1 MKKLTLLFVF
11 VQSIVF
17 ANNPVI
23 TLNGDSVIEIYM
35 GSTFVDPGATA
46 YDEEDGDI
54 SNSIQVSGSVDTNTH
69 GTYVLAYNVIDSD
82 GNSATVVVRTINVV
96 DDAKPSHEL
105 TINASLSGDDD
116 VPDVGDTITYE
127 VIFSNTGNTD
137 FSGITLTTSII
148 NFNGE
153 SEIVGLNGPFFDSST
168 FNSGSDYYSIPGEQ
182 NFYTATYDITQQ
194 ALDSGGLTL
203 QSTATGAT
211 PNGDL
216 YSSAA
221 TNEFV
226 FGTSSDEII
235 LNGQISANNNQ
246 IKKVADPTD
255 ILDAVNK
262 RYVDQ
267 RTLEQT
273 IPGQNI
279 GDLLYW
285 NGQNWQKLSAPQEQS
300 TLRFCDGQLTWGV
313 CKVDLFA
320 VEDSERVQYDDFYF
334 EVLLL
339 PNGEFPLNIG
349 AIISKTNQNPNEQ
362 DDTVLMSIKE
372 PEIENDFR
380 YPNDIN
386 FMSSQQFEFQR
397 GETYYVKY
405 FADNVNNLGRSY
417 SDVVTVSTMFEDQN
431 GNYIYSK
438 TYGNQEWSTQSAN
451 VTTYR
456 DGTPIPEVTD
466 PGEWANLTTGAWC
479 YPNNQDQGTGKLYNW
494 YAVAGIDDNDPNTP
508 TKELAP
514 EGWHVPTDAEWSTLE
529 NYLIDNGYNYDDT
542 TTGNKIAKAMAND
555 WGWSMDDSLGAVG
568 TNQSSNNRSGFYAY
582 PLGYRGYW
590 EQGSFINIGN
600 QALFWSSTSYNGV
613 LAWYFRLSFN
623 LEFSD
628 LTADD
633 SIWKQGGMQVR
644 FVKD

>member
-11 VQSIVF
+11 VQTLVF

-23 TLNGDSVIEIYM
+23 TLNGDSVVELYLN
-35 GSTFVDPGATA
+35 SHYDDPGATA
-46 YDEEDGDI
+46 FDAEDGDL
-54 SNSIQVSGSVDTNTH
+54 SDSIVVTGTYDSSTVDS
-69 GTYVLAYNVIDSD
+69 YVLAYSVTDSD
-82 GNSATVVVRTINVV
+82 GNQSVEIRTIRVV
-96 DDAKPSHEL
+96 DNS
-105 TINASLSGDDD
+105 IMSFD
-116 VPDVGDTITYE
+116 VTATHSFSNQGAIGVGDT
-127 VIFSNTGNTD
+127 VIIYVTVKNTGNTNLSVHHGD
-137 FSGITLTTSII
+137 YIL
-148 NFNGE
+148 NDFNGNPLLLT
-153 SEIVGLNGPFFDSST
+153 SQGWHGDN
-168 FNSGSDYYSIPGEQ
+168 
-182 NFYTATYDITQQ
+182 YDISVGSSLTLESTYVLNQTT
-194 ALDSGGLTL
+194 LDSGGLEFSINVYDYYWDNN
-203 QSTATGAT
+203 QSIRIDKTSNLLSVSFSG
-211 PNGDL
+211 
-216 YSSAA
+216 
-221 TNEFV
+221 
-226 FGTSSDEII
+226 SSDEII
-235 LNGQISANNNQ
+235 LDGQISANNNQ

-255 ILDAVNK
+255 NLDAVNK

-300 TLRFCDGQLTWGV
+300 TLRFCEGQLTWGP
-313 CKVDLFA
+313 CKATIEQSYEIEESQNSLTINTNIN
-320 VEDSERVQYDDFYF
+320 
-334 EVLLL
+334 
-339 PNGEFPLNIG
+339 PNGSTIYSIAKAYYSTSPNIIYTDEFSL
-349 AIISKTNQNPNEQ
+349 
-362 DDTVLMSIKE
+362 
-372 PEIENDFR
+372 
-380 YPNDIN
+380 DIN
-386 FMSSQQFEFQR
+386 SGSWTLYPQFHLSKQNATTYFFQLYINSSEGEYYSEIFEYTTAPQ
-397 GETYYVKY
+397 
-405 FADNVNNLGRSY
+405 
-417 SDVVTVSTMFEDQN
+417 DQN
-431 GNYIYSK
+431 GNAIFSK

-466 PGEWANLTTGAWC
+466 PGEWADLTTGAWC

-529 NYLIDNGYNYDDT
+529 NYLIDNGYNYDGT
-542 TTGNKIAKAMAND
+542 TTGNKIAKAMAYD

-568 TNQSSNNRSGFYAY
+568 TNQSSNNRSGFNAY

-628 LTADD
+628 LTVDD

>member
-1 MKKLTLLFVF
+1 MNKLALLFVF
-11 VQSIVF
+11 VQSLVF
-17 ANNPVI
+17 ANDPVI
-23 TLNGDSVIEIYM
+23 TLNGDAVIEIYM
-35 GSTFVDPGATA
+35 WSTFVDPGATA
-46 YDEEDGDI
+46 YDEEDGNI
-54 SNSIQVSGSVDTNTH
+54 TNLIQVSGSVDTNTH
-69 GTYVLAYNVIDSD
+69 GTYVLAYNVTDTN
-82 GNSATVVVRTINVV
+82 GNSAAVVVRTINVV
-96 DDAKPSHEL
+96 DNLKLSHEL

-116 VPDVGDTITYE
+116 VPDVGDIIAYE
-127 VIFSNTGNTD
+127 LILSNTGNTD
-137 FSGITLTTSII
+137 FGGISLDLTLIDFNGNAYSLTTAPY
-148 NFNGE
+148 FE
-153 SEIVGLNGPFFDSST
+153 FST
-168 FNSGSDYYSIPGEQ
+168 FNSDDWSSIPGEQ
-182 NFYTATYDITQQ
+182 HFYYTTFEITQQ
-194 ALDSGGLTL
+194 ALESGGLTL
-203 QSTATGAT
+203 QSTATGYIQ
-211 PNGDL
+211 NGYV
-216 YSSAA
+216 YSSTAV
-221 TNEFV
+221 NEFV

-235 LNGQISANNNQ
+235 LDGQISANNNQ

-255 ILDAVNK
+255 NLDAVNK

-285 NGQNWQKLSAPQEQS
+285 NGQGWQKLSAPQEQS
-300 TLRFCDGQLTWGV
+300 TLRFCEGQLTWGP
-313 CKVDLFA
+313 CK
-320 VEDSERVQYDDFYF
+320 SELY
-334 EVLLL
+334 L
-339 PNGEFPLNIG
+339 
-349 AIISKTNQNPNEQ
+349 
-362 DDTVLMSIKE
+362 IKE
-372 PEIENDFR
+372 GDGSHILYFTINTELRGSVPTQTGVLISSSNTTPNFNDTIINSTNDSNEFHFSVDDQIR
-380 YPNDIN
+380 VSNLEPNT
-386 FMSSQQFEFQR
+386 
-397 GETYYVKY
+397 TYYIRA
-405 FADNVNNLGRSY
+405 FAQHIDGLGTSF
-417 SDVVTVSTMFEDQN
+417 SNTLTFKTLSEDQN
-431 GNYIYSK
+431 GNTIYSK

-494 YAVAGIDDNDPNTP
+494 YAVAGINDNDPNTP
-508 TKELAP
+508 TKEFAP

-529 NYLIDNGYNYDDT
+529 NYLIDNGYNYDGT

-555 WGWSMDDSLGAVG
+555 WGWSEDDSLGAVG
-568 TNQSSNNRSGFYAY
+568 NNQSLNNRSGFNAY

-590 EQGSFINIGN
+590 EQGSFLNIGN

-628 LTADD
+628 LTPDD

>member
-11 VQSIVF
+11 VQTLVF

-23 TLNGDSVIEIYM
+23 TLNGDSVVELYLN
-35 GSTFVDPGATA
+35 SHYDDPGATA
-46 YDEEDGDI
+46 FDAEDGDL
-54 SNSIQVSGSVDTNTH
+54 SDSIVVTGTYDSSTVDS
-69 GTYVLAYNVIDSD
+69 YVLAYSVTDSD
-82 GNSATVVVRTINVV
+82 GNQSVEIRTIRVV
-96 DDAKPSHEL
+96 DNS
-105 TINASLSGDDD
+105 IMSFD
-116 VPDVGDTITYE
+116 VTATHSFSNQGAIGVGDT
-127 VIFSNTGNTD
+127 VIIYVTVKNTGNTNLSVHHGD
-137 FSGITLTTSII
+137 YIL
-148 NFNGE
+148 NDFNGNPLLLT
-153 SEIVGLNGPFFDSST
+153 SQGWHGDN
-168 FNSGSDYYSIPGEQ
+168 
-182 NFYTATYDITQQ
+182 YDISVGSSLTLESTYVLNQTT
-194 ALDSGGLTL
+194 LDSGGLEFSINVYDYYWDNN
-203 QSTATGAT
+203 QSIRIDKTSNLLSVSFSG
-211 PNGDL
+211 
-216 YSSAA
+216 
-221 TNEFV
+221 
-226 FGTSSDEII
+226 SSDEII
-235 LNGQISANNNQ
+235 LDGQISANNNQ

-255 ILDAVNK
+255 NLDAVNK

-285 NGQNWQKLSAPQEQS
+285 NGQSWQKLSAPQEQS
-300 TLRFCDGQLTWGV
+300 TLSFCEGQLTWGP
-313 CKVDLFA
+313 CKPQIKIFDFELHSSTFIELNYLITPNNTSWSEVGYFLSSTDTTP
-320 VEDSERVQYDDFYF
+320 DSND
-334 EVLLL
+334 VLLG
-339 PNGEFPLNIG
+339 NVHYYRR
-349 AIISKTNQNPNEQ
+349 ISDYGSFEYNFAPETEYYIRAYISGDFGINYS
-362 DDTVLMSIKE
+362 DTV
-372 PEIENDFR
+372 
-380 YPNDIN
+380 
-386 FMSSQQFEFQR
+386 
-397 GETYYVKY
+397 
-405 FADNVNNLGRSY
+405 
-417 SDVVTVSTMFEDQN
+417 VVTSPSQDQN
-431 GNYIYSK
+431 GNAIFSK

-466 PGEWANLTTGAWC
+466 PGEWADLTTGAWC

-529 NYLIDNGYNYDDT
+529 NYLIDNGYNYDGT

-568 TNQSSNNRSGFYAY
+568 TNQSSNNRSGFNAY

-628 LTADD
+628 LTVDD
-633 SIWKQGGMQVR
+633 SIWKKGGMQVR

>member
-1 MKKLTLLFVF
+1 MNKLALLFVF
-11 VQSIVF
+11 VQSLVF

-23 TLNGDSVIEIYM
+23 TLNGDSNIEIYM

-96 DDAKPSHEL
+96 DNFNPSLAL
-105 TINASLSGDDD
+105 TISASFSGNDD
-116 VPDVGDTITYE
+116 VLDIGDTITYD
-127 VIFSNTGNTD
+127 IILSNTGNTD
-137 FSGITLTTSII
+137 FLEFFTYVIASTDFNGNGLTLTTPPTFVSSSSSY
-148 NFNGE
+148 NG
-153 SEIVGLNGPFFDSST
+153 NGYST
-168 FNSGSDYYSIPGEQ
+168 PGEQ
-182 NFYTATYDITQQ
+182 HIYRATYVLTQQ

-203 QSTATGAT
+203 LLRGHGYWQGESIVI
-211 PNGDL
+211 DEL
-216 YSSAA
+216 FELS
-221 TNEFV
+221 
-226 FGTSSDEII
+226 FGKSSDEII
-235 LNGQISANNNQ
+235 LDGQISANNNQ

-255 ILDAVNK
+255 NLDAVNK

-285 NGQNWQKLSAPQEQS
+285 NGQSWQKLSAPQEQS
-300 TLRFCDGQLTWGV
+300 TLSFCEGQLTWGP
-313 CKVDLFA
+313 CKPQIKIFDFELHSSTFIELNYLITPNNTSWSEVGYFLSSTDTTP
-320 VEDSERVQYDDFYF
+320 DSND
-334 EVLLL
+334 VLLG
-339 PNGEFPLNIG
+339 NVHYYRR
-349 AIISKTNQNPNEQ
+349 ISDYGSFEYNFAPETEYYIRAYISGDFGINYS
-362 DDTVLMSIKE
+362 DTV
-372 PEIENDFR
+372 
-380 YPNDIN
+380 
-386 FMSSQQFEFQR
+386 
-397 GETYYVKY
+397 
-405 FADNVNNLGRSY
+405 
-417 SDVVTVSTMFEDQN
+417 VVTSPSQDQN
-431 GNYIYSK
+431 GNAIFSK

-466 PGEWANLTTGAWC
+466 PGEWADLTTGAWC

-529 NYLIDNGYNYDDT
+529 NYLIDNGYNYDGT

-568 TNQSSNNRSGFYAY
+568 TNQSSNNRSGFNAY

-628 LTADD
+628 LTVDD
-633 SIWKQGGMQVR
+633 SIWKKGGMQVR

>member
-11 VQSIVF
+11 VQTLVF

-23 TLNGDSVIEIYM
+23 TLNGDSVVELYLN
-35 GSTFVDPGATA
+35 SHYDDPGATA
-46 YDEEDGDI
+46 FDAEDGDL
-54 SNSIQVSGSVDTNTH
+54 SDSIVVTGTYDSSTVDS
-69 GTYVLAYNVIDSD
+69 YVLAYSVTDSD
-82 GNSATVVVRTINVV
+82 GNQSVEIRTIRVV
-96 DDAKPSHEL
+96 DNS
-105 TINASLSGDDD
+105 IMSFD
-116 VPDVGDTITYE
+116 VTATHSFSNQGAIGVGDT
-127 VIFSNTGNTD
+127 VIIYVTVKNTGNTNLSVHHGD
-137 FSGITLTTSII
+137 YIL
-148 NFNGE
+148 NDFNGNPLLLT
-153 SEIVGLNGPFFDSST
+153 SQGWHGDN
-168 FNSGSDYYSIPGEQ
+168 
-182 NFYTATYDITQQ
+182 YDISVGSSLTLESTYVLNQTT
-194 ALDSGGLTL
+194 LDSGGLEFSINVYDYYWDNN
-203 QSTATGAT
+203 QSIRIDKTSNLLSVSFSG
-211 PNGDL
+211 
-216 YSSAA
+216 
-221 TNEFV
+221 
-226 FGTSSDEII
+226 SSDEII
-235 LNGQISANNNQ
+235 LDGQISANNNQ

-255 ILDAVNK
+255 NLDAVNK

-300 TLRFCDGQLTWGV
+300 TLRFCEGQLTWGP
-313 CKVDLFA
+313 CKATIEQSYEIEESQNSLTINTNIN
-320 VEDSERVQYDDFYF
+320 
-334 EVLLL
+334 
-339 PNGEFPLNIG
+339 PNGSTIYSIAKAYYSTSPNIIYTDEFSL
-349 AIISKTNQNPNEQ
+349 
-362 DDTVLMSIKE
+362 
-372 PEIENDFR
+372 
-380 YPNDIN
+380 DIN
-386 FMSSQQFEFQR
+386 SGSWTLYPQFHLSKQNATTYFFQLYINSSEGEYYSEIFEYTTAPQ
-397 GETYYVKY
+397 
-405 FADNVNNLGRSY
+405 
-417 SDVVTVSTMFEDQN
+417 DQN
-431 GNYIYSK
+431 GNAIFSK

-466 PGEWANLTTGAWC
+466 PGEWADLTTGAWC

-529 NYLIDNGYNYDDT
+529 NYLIDNGYNYDGT
-542 TTGNKIAKAMAND
+542 TTGNKIAKAMAYD

-568 TNQSSNNRSGFYAY
+568 TNQSSNNRSGFNAY

-633 SIWKQGGMQVR
+633 PIWKQGGMQVR

>member
-11 VQSIVF
+11 VQSLVF

-23 TLNGDSVIEIYM
+23 TLNGDSVVELYLN
-35 GSTFVDPGATA
+35 TYYDDPGATA
-46 YDEEDGDI
+46 YDEEDGDL
-54 SNSIQVSGSVDTNTH
+54 SDSIVVTGTYNGSSV
-69 GTYVLAYNVIDSD
+69 GSYVLAYSVTDSD
-82 GNSATVVVRTINVV
+82 GNETVKNRIINVV
-96 DDAKPSHEL
+96 QEYREGFEISATHSSTDENGNGVL
-105 TINASLSGDDD
+105 D
-116 VPDVGDTITYE
+116 VSDTIL
-127 VIFSNTGNTD
+127 FSITLENTGNS
-137 FSGITLTTSII
+137 FLGGYFNSYNLV
-148 NFNGE
+148 NFNGNNLSLNQFQWGSYDLNVGTTLIYSAEYTISE
-153 SEIVGLNGPFFDSST
+153 S
-168 FNSGSDYYSIPGEQ
+168 
-182 NFYTATYDITQQ
+182 TA
-194 ALDSGGLTL
+194 DSGGIEFSVTSIANQLTVTSNTL
-203 QSTATGAT
+203 RIPFAST
-211 PNGDL
+211 
-216 YSSAA
+216 
-221 TNEFV
+221 
-226 FGTSSDEII
+226 SDEII
-235 LNGQISANNNQ
+235 LDGQISANNNQ

-417 SDVVTVSTMFEDQN
+417 SDVVTVSTQFKDQN
-431 GNYIYSK
+431 GNTINSK

>member
-1 MKKLTLLFVF
+1 MKKLALLFVF
-11 VQSIVF
+11 VQSLVF
-17 ANNPVI
+17 ANDPVI

-54 SNSIQVSGSVDTNTH
+54 TNSIQVSGSVDTNTH
-69 GTYVLAYNVIDSD
+69 GTYVLAYNVTDSN
-82 GNSATVVVRTINVV
+82 GNSAAVVVRTISVV
-96 DDAKPSHEL
+96 DSFNPSLAL
-105 TINASLSGDDD
+105 TISASFSGNDD
-116 VPDVGDTITYE
+116 VLDIGDTITYD
-127 VIFSNTGNTD
+127 IILSNTGNTNLVEFITYVIASTD
-137 FSGITLTTSII
+137 FNDNEVTLTTQPTFVSSSYSD
-148 NFNGE
+148 NGY
-153 SEIVGLNGPFFDSST
+153 ST
-168 FNSGSDYYSIPGEQ
+168 PGEQ
-182 NFYTATYDITQQ
+182 HIYRATYEVTQQ

-203 QSTATGAT
+203 LLRGHGYWQGESIVIDEELT
-211 PNGDL
+211 L
-216 YSSAA
+216 S
-221 TNEFV
+221 

-255 ILDAVNK
+255 NLDAVNK

-285 NGQNWQKLSAPQEQS
+285 NGQSWQKLSAPQEQS
-300 TLRFCDGQLTWGV
+300 TLRFCEGQLTWGP
-313 CKVDLFA
+313 CKSELYLIKEDDGSHRIYFTINTELRGSVPTQTGVLISSSNTTPNFNDTIINSTNDSNEFHFSVDDQILVSNLEPNTTYYIRAFA
-320 VEDSERVQYDDFYF
+320 QHND
-334 EVLLL
+334 VL
-339 PNGEFPLNIG
+339 GTSF
-349 AIISKTNQNPNEQ
+349 SKTL
-362 DDTVLMSIKE
+362 TFKTLSV
-372 PEIENDFR
+372 
-380 YPNDIN
+380 
-386 FMSSQQFEFQR
+386 
-397 GETYYVKY
+397 
-405 FADNVNNLGRSY
+405 
-417 SDVVTVSTMFEDQN
+417 DQN
-431 GNYIYSK
+431 GNTIYSK

-479 YPNNQDQGTGKLYNW
+479 YPNNQNQEKGKLYNW
-494 YAVAGIDDNDPNTP
+494 YAVAGIHDNDPNTP
-508 TKELAP
+508 TKEFAP

-529 NYLIDNGYNYDDT
+529 NYLIDNGYNYDGT

-555 WGWSMDDSLGAVG
+555 WGWSEDDSLGAVG
-568 TNQSSNNRSGFYAY
+568 NNQSFNNRSGFNAY

-590 EQGSFINIGN
+590 EQGSFFDIGN

-628 LTADD
+628 LTRND

>member
-11 VQSIVF
+11 VQSLVF
-17 ANNPVI
+17 ANNPFI
-23 TLNGDSVIEIYM
+23 TLNGDSNIEIYM

-54 SNSIQVSGSVDTNTH
+54 TNSIQVSGSVDTNTH
-69 GTYVLAYNVIDSD
+69 GTYVLAYNVTDSD

-96 DDAKPSHEL
+96 DDARPSHEL

-116 VPDVGDTITYE
+116 VPDIGDTITYE
-127 VIFSNTGNTD
+127 IILSNTGNTD

-168 FNSGSDYYSIPGEQ
+168 FNSGYDYYSIPGEQ

-203 QSTATGAT
+203 QSTATGAS
-211 PNGDL
+211 PNGNS

-285 NGQNWQKLSAPQEQS
+285 NGQSWQKLSAPQEQS
-300 TLRFCDGQLTWGV
+300 TLRFCEGQLTWGP
-313 CKVDLFA
+313 CKSELYLIKEGDGSHNLYFTINTELRGSVPTQTGVLISSSNTTPNFNDTIINSTNDSNEFHFSVDDQIWVSNLEPNTTYYIRAFA
-320 VEDSERVQYDDFYF
+320 QHIDGLGTSF
-334 EVLLL
+334 
-339 PNGEFPLNIG
+339 
-349 AIISKTNQNPNEQ
+349 SKTL
-362 DDTVLMSIKE
+362 TFKTLS
-372 PEIENDFR
+372 
-380 YPNDIN
+380 
-386 FMSSQQFEFQR
+386 
-397 GETYYVKY
+397 
-405 FADNVNNLGRSY
+405 
-417 SDVVTVSTMFEDQN
+417 EDQN
-431 GNYIYSK
+431 GNLFSSK
-438 TYGNQEWSTQSAN
+438 VYGNQEWSTQNAD

-456 DGTPIPEVTD
+456 DGTPIPQVTD
-466 PGEWANLTTGAWC
+466 ATEWSNLTTGAWR
-479 YPNNQDQGTGKLYNW
+479 YYDNDPTKGKLYNW
-494 YAVAGIDDNDPNTP
+494 YAVAGIHDNDPNTP
-508 TKELAP
+508 NKEFAP

-529 NYLIDNGYNYDDT
+529 NYLIANGYNYDGT
-542 TTGNKIAKAMAND
+542 TTGNKIAKAVASTTGWNSSTNTGAIGND
-555 WGWSMDDSLGAVG
+555 QSL
-568 TNQSSNNRSGFYAY
+568 NNSSGFNAL
-582 PLGYRGYW
+582 PKGSIVLN
-590 EQGSFINIGN
+590 GSFFNYGTD
-600 QALFWSSTSYNGV
+600 AYFWSFTEDNSN
-613 LAWYFRLSFN
+613 LAWYRNLYFN
-623 LEFSD
+623 NSD
-628 LTADD
+628 LY
-633 SIWKQGGMQVR
+633 SKSHNKYYGFSVR

>member
-1 MKKLTLLFVF
+1 MNKLALLFVF
-11 VQSIVF
+11 VQSLVF

-23 TLNGDSVIEIYM
+23 TLNGDSNIEIYM

-69 GTYVLAYNVIDSD
+69 GTYVLAYNVIDTD

-96 DDAKPSHEL
+96 DNFNPSLAL
-105 TINASLSGDDD
+105 TISASFSGNDD
-116 VPDVGDTITYE
+116 VLDIGDTITYD
-127 VIFSNTGNTD
+127 IILSNTGNTD
-137 FSGITLTTSII
+137 FLEFFTYVIASTDFNDDGVTLTTQPI
-148 NFNGE
+148 F
-153 SEIVGLNGPFFDSST
+153 VSS
-168 FNSGSDYYSIPGEQ
+168 SYSDNYYSTPGEQ
-182 NFYTATYDITQQ
+182 HIYRATYVLTQQ

-203 QSTATGAT
+203 LLRGHGYWQGESIVI
-211 PNGDL
+211 DEL
-216 YSSAA
+216 FELS
-221 TNEFV
+221 

-235 LNGQISANNNQ
+235 LDGQISANNNQ

-255 ILDAVNK
+255 NLDAVNK

-300 TLRFCDGQLTWGV
+300 TLRFCEGQLTWGP
-313 CKVDLFA
+313 CKATIEQSYEIEESQNSLTINTNIN
-320 VEDSERVQYDDFYF
+320 
-334 EVLLL
+334 
-339 PNGEFPLNIG
+339 PNGSTIYSIAKAYYSTSPNIIYTDEFSL
-349 AIISKTNQNPNEQ
+349 
-362 DDTVLMSIKE
+362 
-372 PEIENDFR
+372 
-380 YPNDIN
+380 DIN
-386 FMSSQQFEFQR
+386 SGSWTLYPQFHLSKQNATTYFFQLYSNSSEGEYYSEIFEYTTAPQ
-397 GETYYVKY
+397 
-405 FADNVNNLGRSY
+405 
-417 SDVVTVSTMFEDQN
+417 DQN
-431 GNYIYSK
+431 GNAIFSK

-479 YPNNQDQGTGKLYNW
+479 YPNNQHQGTGKLYNW

-529 NYLIDNGYNYDDT
+529 NYLIDNGYNYDGT
-542 TTGNKIAKAMAND
+542 TTGNKIAKAMAYD

-568 TNQSSNNRSGFYAY
+568 TNQSSNNRSGFNAY
-582 PLGYRGYW
+582 PLGYRGYF

-633 SIWKQGGMQVR
+633 PIWKQGGMQVR
-644 FVKD
+644 FVKH